1 MLISCVY
8 SMAERWRLWRADR
21 YLRSDTLDHR
31 HGVMKYKPPS
41 YLRKEQSVQ
50 GDASGASTQ
59 HLVWLLCDLI
69 WRTKSAASWGRGGLI
84 KPPMVSCSA
93 WGNQCTTETEV
104 QQTVSIFKSDHL
116 NGLAHIWNCSCYC
129 SIHMGETGDLHWIL
143 MFLAL
148 KSDLQNCPLGT
159 NKVFSISPLI
169 WSLTSP
175 DQHYS
180 NILAIDR
187 GQDKKGQFKDIR

>member
-1 MLISCVY
+1 MVSWNIS
-8 SMAERWRLWRADR
+8 LWRIWE
-21 YLRSDTLDHR
+21 RSNQYK
-31 HGVMKYKPPS
+31 VMH
-41 YLRKEQSVQ
+41 Q
-50 GDASGASTQ
+50 GPQPAPDLASLWP
-59 HLVWLLCDLI
+59 HLEDQKCL
-69 WRTKSAASWGRGGLI
+69 TN

-148 KSDLQNCPLGT
+148 KPDLQNCPLGT

-175 DQHYS
+175 DEHYS
-180 NILAIDR
+180 TILAIDR
-187 GQDKKGQFKDIR
+187 GQDKKKRTI